1 MRKWR
6 ALLCGAGCVGFLAVL
21 AGRPAAAVPIVLE
34 DGSALV
40 AIDPDSQDGVHGWA
54 VNGISHVR
62 TQWFWTRVG
71 NDGPEASIDALTE
84 TSRVVSDTNA
94 DGKSD
99 TLLLALADPL
109 QRFSLE
115 LRWSLTGSPFGPLTD
130 PSTSDLALEL
140 TLVNTSDSPLDISLF
155 QYTDVDLFGSFVD
168 DAALWSGAG
177 PDRVLVT
184 DATTLAEW
192 QSDFSPSPT
201 AVEASLFDALL
212 ASLNDGTATALSGAV
227 SAAGD
232 VTVAAAWQA
241 LLAPGGSLSVSQ
253 AQQIRVA
260 PIPEPSLVMLLA
272 GGLAGLA
279 AARRRAP
286 DPSRM
291 RSLEDAR
298 R

>member
-21 AGRPAAAVPIVLE
+21 AGPAAAVPIVLE

-140 TLVNTSDSPLDISLF
+140 TLVNTSDSPIDISLF

-279 AARRRAP
+279 AARLRAP